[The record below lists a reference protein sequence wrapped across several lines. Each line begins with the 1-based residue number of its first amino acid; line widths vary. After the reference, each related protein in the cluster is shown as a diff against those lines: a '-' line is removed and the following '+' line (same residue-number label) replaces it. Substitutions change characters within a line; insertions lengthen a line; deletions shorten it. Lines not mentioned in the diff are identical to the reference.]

1 MCLLRGRFRLFSG
14 CTITQQIKEYTF
26 WQTNLVIKATCSIH
40 RSYVPITQTIS
51 SSGGTSRVGTLYVDG
66 HVRVYHS
73 AKTKLPRKYVSRQ
86 RLCLRGTT
94 DYWVNGLGGAPFFV
108 ITQPVNPGLVA
119 VLREQIVPRLLNEA
133 PSPDAATLARDPR
146 AVRFTV
152 VVDREG
158 FSPALMAELQAQ
170 RVGFLTYQKSPGEP
184 WPGPANRNSDGRAR
198 KAPGRAQ
205 GRATENHPE
214 RTAGSRAL

>member
-1 MCLLRGRFRLFSG
+1 VKTLRAKIGQWCQQPGRAAQWQGHLAREWMAGGEPDAGGLSG
-14 CTITQQIKEYTF
+14 
-26 WQTNLVIKATCSIH
+26 
-40 RSYVPITQTIS
+40 
-51 SSGGTSRVGTLYVDG
+51 LYYADG
-66 HVRVYHS
+66 HVRVYRGGL
-73 AKTKLPRKYVSRQ
+73 TELPRRYVARQ